1 MIAAEPASYGW
12 LVDLLI
18 AGSFAL
24 ALYNGYSRG
33 AIVQAF
39 SWGGFVVGM
48 MIGGLVGPPI
58 VELINPGSPT
68 ARALTGVAAFL
79 GTAFAVEVGLAYVGM
94 RVQRKI
100 THHGIKRVD
109 AVAGSAVAGSLA
121 LLTAFFLSVPVKRSE
136 TFAPSIRDSAIL
148 RGAYAVLPDPP
159 DLLGAVGAFLSH
171 TGFPEV
177 FTSLNPALAPG
188 VEPAPKELA
197 RDAEVLAAARLTY
210 KIESEG
216 CGGRVDGSG
225 FPVGNDLVITAAH
238 VLAGTENTKIIEA
251 QGRAGPWDATVVYMD
266 PKRDIA
272 VLRAPTLPNRFLRI
286 DRSQAR
292 RGTDGAAIGYPGG
305 GSRKITVARVRGRTE
320 ALGRDIYSRGRVERS
335 IYVLRATVKQ
345 GNSGGPFVD
354 TNGDLRGMIFAA
366 SAQEAEESY
375 ALTETEILRAIDAA
389 SGQRRGVDTGECA
402 L

>member
-1 MIAAEPASYGW
+1 MGVEPASYGW

-24 ALYNGYSRG
+24 ALFNGFNRG

-58 VELINPGSPT
+58 VELIGPDSPT
-68 ARALTGVAAFL
+68 ARALTGVIAFL
-79 GTAFAVEVGLAYVGM
+79 GVAFAIEIALAYVGM
-94 RVQRKI
+94 RVQKKI
-100 THHGIKRVD
+100 THDVVKKVD
-109 AVAGSAVAGSLA
+109 AFAGSAIAGSLA
-121 LLTAFFLSVPVKRSE
+121 LLTAFFLSVPAKRSE

-148 RGAYAVLPDPP
+148 RGAYAILPEPP

-188 VEPAPKELA
+188 VEPAPDALK
-197 RDAEVLAAARLTY
+197 RDREVLAAARLTY
-210 KIESEG
+210 KIESTG

-225 FPVGNDLVITAAH
+225 FPVGNDLVVTAAH
-238 VLAGTENTKIIEA
+238 VLAGTKDHEVMEA
-251 QGRAGPWDATVVYMD
+251 APGRGRWRGTVVYLD
-266 PKRDIA
+266 ADRDIA
-272 VLRAPTLPNRFLRI
+272 VLRVPTMPDRPLRI
-286 DRSQAR
+286 DRAQAP

-305 GSRKITVARVRGRTE
+305 GKRTISVARVRGRTN
-320 ALGRDIYSRGRVERS
+320 ALGRDIYSRGRVQRT
-335 IYVLRATVKQ
+335 IYVLRAKVIQ
-345 GNSGGPFVD
+345 GNSGGPLVD
-354 TNGDLRGMIFAA
+354 TAGRLRGMIFAA
-366 SAQEAEESY
+366 SATDTEESY
-375 ALTETEILRAIDAA
+375 ALAETEVLRAIGNAGTKTRSVA
-389 SGQRRGVDTGECA
+389 TGKCA